1 MWTLPSP
8 FKIGVLDLTLAFY
21 YNQKR
26 TVVGIPTLETLME
39 KYFSILVQCPL
50 FHGIGQ
56 EDLKAMMAC
65 LGAKFTAVSKG
76 DPVFLEGDPAQQVG
90 VVLSGGVQVVQDD
103 YYGNRSVLSIL
114 QPGDSFGEAFSC
126 AGLDSMPVSVFAI
139 KDSAVLLLNC
149 RRVLTLCSHAC
160 RFHSLLIQNI
170 LKGLAQ
176 KNLAFTQ
183 KVRYMSQKTTKEK
196 LLAYLLDQAKQQGSA
211 EFVIPCERQAL
222 ADYLGV
228 ERTAM
233 SAEISKLKKAGLLDT
248 KGSWFCLKQINRN
261 V

>member
-1 MWTLPSP
+1 
-8 FKIGVLDLTLAFY
+8 
-21 YNQKR
+21 
-26 TVVGIPTLETLME
+26 ME
-39 KYFSILVQCPL
+39 QYFSILVQCPL
-50 FHGIGQ
+50 FSGIEQ
-56 EDLKAMMAC
+56 EDLKAMLEC
-65 LGAKFTAVSKG
+65 LGGKFISVSKG
-76 DPVFLEGDPAQQVG
+76 DPVFLEGDPAQLVG

-114 QPGDSFGEAFSC
+114 QPGESFGEAFSC
-126 AGLDSMPVSVFAI
+126 AGLENMPVSVLAM
-139 KDSAVLLLNC
+139 KDSQVLLLNC
-149 RRVLTLCSHAC
+149 RRILTMRSHTC
-160 RFHSLLIQNI
+160 HFHSLLIQNI

-196 LLAYLLDQAKQQGSA
+196 LLAYLFDQAKRQDSA

-248 KGSWFCLKQINRN
+248 KGSWFCLKQADRN
-261 V
+261 D